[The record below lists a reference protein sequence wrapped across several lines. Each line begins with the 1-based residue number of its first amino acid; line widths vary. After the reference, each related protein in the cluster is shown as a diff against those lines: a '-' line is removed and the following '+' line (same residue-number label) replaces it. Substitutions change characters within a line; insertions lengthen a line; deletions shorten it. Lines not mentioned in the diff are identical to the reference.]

1 MQHHGPHFKGH
12 NTKLCSAIVNH
23 RTQEMAPSRGFVTS
37 LKSVA
42 LALLLL
48 LAHAAPDPY
57 SVLGVGRSAS
67 DDEIKRAYR
76 KAALKYHPDKA
87 GTAQAAMLWMAGT
100 HEQCQQLLPKAS
112 LEEHACMRNL
122 QRCFNALSCLA
133 VYGVYRTPRDRRSLW
148 RCSRRMRSWGTPS
161 ASAATTWAAMQRWV
175 AQHDMLHSGV
185 LHSMVCC
192 AAWRAQ
198 QRVTQRVHGTY
209 MARTLAR
216 TSRKSCPLWA
226 EVSQC
231 PPGL

>member
-1 MQHHGPHFKGH
+1 MGH
-12 NTKLCSAIVNH
+12 TSRATTPNCAVLVVSN

-100 HEQCQQLLPKAS
+100 QQLLPKAS
-112 LEEHACMRNL
+112 LEEHQQRN
-122 QRCFNALSCLA
+122 QRRCFTCATLPGHSLCVQNPKGQKKFVEVQQAYEILGDPQRKRRYDLGGHAA
-133 VYGVYRTPRDRRSLW
+133 VGCT
-148 RCSRRMRSWGTPS
+148 
-161 ASAATTWAAMQRWV
+161 A
-175 AQHDMLHSGV
+175 
-185 LHSMVCC
+185 
-192 AAWRAQ
+192 
-198 QRVTQRVHGTY
+198 
-209 MARTLAR
+209 
-216 TSRKSCPLWA
+216 
-226 EVSQC
+226 
-231 PPGL
+231 